1 MVIETLVRAANKD
14 AIADAAAKTDRAFKA
29 GAIAVGASCEITTMP
44 GYLPALS
51 EKADESVLAAAE
63 IAAQTS
69 EKDYQI
75 VQEDTHAYSGGSTD
89 VGDVQHLQPVLTFNT
104 GGKVSGLHSV
114 DFDIVVTAKI
124 FALSAYRLLR
134 DGAVKAKEIV
144 ANYQPIFTKEEYI
157 KYMDSFIKT
166 ETYQ

>member
-1 MVIETLVRAANKD
+1 MNQSWQPLRLPHKPVKKITRLSRKIPTPTAA
-14 AIADAAAKTDRAFKA
+14 
-29 GAIAVGASCEITTMP
+29 
-44 GYLPALS
+44 
-51 EKADESVLAAAE
+51 
-63 IAAQTS
+63 
-69 EKDYQI
+69 
-75 VQEDTHAYSGGSTD
+75 GSTD

-114 DFDIVVTAKI
+114 DFDIVDEELAYVVTAKI

-144 ANYQPIFTKEEYI
+144 ENYQPIFTKEEYI

>member
-1 MVIETLVRAANKD
+1 
-14 AIADAAAKTDRAFKA
+14 
-29 GAIAVGASCEITTMP
+29 MP

-114 DFDIVVTAKI
+114 DFDIVDDELAYVVTAKI
-124 FALSAYRLLR
+124 FAPLRLPPASGRGCESKRDCSELSAHL
-134 DGAVKAKEIV
+134 
-144 ANYQPIFTKEEYI
+144 YQRGI
-157 KYMDSFIKT
+157 
-166 ETYQ
+166 YQIYGFLY